1 MLGLALDSNQVGT
14 YLSNVNWLEPSWDLF
29 IILFFV
35 IASLM
40 YGLSLGRDRLLVIL
54 VSIYMSLA
62 VVKYVPFITD
72 FNASI
77 NINDAFALR
86 VSVFLGIFIIL
97 FFLLSQSALMRTLGV
112 NSERGP
118 MWQVMLFSILHVGLL
133 ISVTLSFF
141 PAETADIFSPLTR
154 TLFVG
159 DISKAVWV
167 LLPVF
172 AMAFIGRARSEA

>member
-1 MLGLALDSNQVGT
+1 MFALAIDTNQVGT

-35 IASLM
+35 VASLM

-62 VVKYVPFITD
+62 VVEYVPFITN

-77 NINDAFALR
+77 NINDTFALR

-97 FFLLSQSALMRTLGV
+97 FFFL
-112 NSERGP
+112 
-118 MWQVMLFSILHVGLL
+118 
-133 ISVTLSFF
+133 SVTL
-141 PAETADIFSPLTR
+141 
-154 TLFVG
+154 
-159 DISKAVWV
+159 
-167 LLPVF
+167 
-172 AMAFIGRARSEA
+172 M